1 MKTNN
6 ETMQKNISNIINT
19 INNITSGIE
28 TNSNQ
33 RLELLVSIQ
42 ESVKNEYF
50 NLFFDRNY
58 KNKNKDDYRS
68 DKVRIEKLL
77 TIDANVLK
85 QVRTDFQEN

>member
-50 NLFFDRNY
+50 NLLFDRNF
-58 KNKNKDDYRS
+58 K
-68 DKVRIEKLL
+68 KLL
-77 TIDANVLK
+77 SNIQKIKKRRLYKMKKLRNK
-85 QVRTDFQEN
+85 

>member
-58 KNKNKDDYRS
+58 KNKNKDD
-68 DKVRIEKLL
+68 
-77 TIDANVLK
+77 
-85 QVRTDFQEN
+85 